1 MNYFILF
8 SLFCV
13 ASIHAADQAQ
23 EIITVTL
30 ARVMQTPREVPRHE
44 GIVREKTITISI
56 SETTTL
62 AELENIIRQQEEV
75 EGSFYFN
82 PGIMRNPALWYRQ
95 GIKNNPFLI
104 RGPTKIPDRLN
115 AE

>member
-62 AELENIIRQQEEV
+62 AELENIIRQQEHV
-75 EGSFYFN
+75 EGSFHFN
-82 PGIMRNPALWYRQ
+82 QDLMRNPALRYRQ
-95 GIKNNPFLI
+95 GIKNNMFLI
-104 RGPTKIPDRLN
+104 RSSAKIPDICN